1 MFNRN
6 EIRDAATLPT
16 RRHYPW
22 HELEEYQPDGGMWGL
37 IPAPEQPGFIDSA
50 EQLMVN
56 PAGFKDA
63 MLKALVEWPKSCGVA
78 LTTPGLNRRAWIG
91 HAGTYLATGCTE
103 DLTRLAWHRLDSAE
117 QWAAND
123 AADQAIAAWQAE
135 TTAFQYSLFGE
146 L

>member
-6 EIRDAATLPT
+6 EIRDPHLLPT
-16 RRHYPW
+16 RQHYPW

-37 IPAPEQPGFIDSA
+37 IPAPEQPAFIDAA

-56 PAGFKDA
+56 PGAFKDA
-63 MLKALVEWPKSCGVA
+63 MLKAIVDWPKSCAVA
-78 LTTPGLNRRAWIG
+78 MTTPGLNRRAWMG
-91 HAGTYLATGCTE
+91 HAGTYLATGCPE
-103 DLTRLAWHRLDSAE
+103 DLTRLAWHRLDAGE

-123 AADQAIAAWQAE
+123 AADQAIAAWYAE
-135 TTAFQYSLFGE
+135 TTAMQYSLFEE